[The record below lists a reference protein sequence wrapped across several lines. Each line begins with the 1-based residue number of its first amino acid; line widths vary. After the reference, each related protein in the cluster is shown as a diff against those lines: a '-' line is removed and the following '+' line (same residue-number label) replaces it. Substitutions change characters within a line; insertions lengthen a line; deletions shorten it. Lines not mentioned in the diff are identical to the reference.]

1 MTKKEQAKIE
11 KLIDNLQCSYEEAL
25 DIIQKDKEID
35 RGKNPFPLSEKQEK
49 ESKEARLVKGDVKG
63 DVKPRAKPNRIKKVN
78 NEKLELMKQITGGFD
93 DVIFINPE
101 REATFVYNETKYKVV
116 LSIPRK

>member
-35 RGKNPFPLSEKQEK
+35 RGKNPFPLSEKPEK
-49 ESKEARLVKGDVKG
+49 ESKEERLVKGDI
-63 DVKPRAKPNRIKKVN
+63 KPRAKPNRVKKVN
-78 NEKLELMKQITGGFD
+78 NEKLELMKQITKGFD
-93 DVIFINPE
+93 DVNYINPE
-101 REATFVYNETKYKVV
+101 REATFIYNETKYKVV

>member
-35 RGKNPFPLSEKQEK
+35 REKKPCPLTEKQEK
-49 ESKEARLVKGDVKG
+49 ESKEARLVKGDI
-63 DVKPRAKPNRIKKVN
+63 KPRAKPNRVKKVN
-78 NEKLELMKQITGGFD
+78 NDKLEIMNTILQNFENVNIL
-93 DVIFINPE
+93 NPE
-101 REATFVYNETKYKVV
+101 REATFIYNETKYKIV
-116 LSIPRK
+116 LSVPRK

>member
-35 RGKNPFPLSEKQEK
+35 KGKNPFPLSENK
-49 ESKEARLVKGDVKG
+49 R
-63 DVKPRAKPNRIKKVN
+63 KKV
-78 NEKLELMKQITGGFD
+78 KM
-93 DVIFINPE
+93 
-101 REATFVYNETKYKVV
+101 REW
-116 LSIPRK
+116 

>member
-35 RGKNPFPLSEKQEK
+35 RGKNPFPLSEK
-49 ESKEARLVKGDVKG
+49 KG
-63 DVKPRAKPNRIKKVN
+63 DVKPRAKPNRVKKVN

-93 DVIFINPE
+93 DVTFINPE

-116 LSIPRK
+116 LSVPRK

>member
-35 RGKNPFPLSEKQEK
+35 KGKNPFPLSEKQEK
-49 ESKEARLVKGDVKG
+49 ESKDTRMVKGDI
-63 DVKPRAKPNRIKKVN
+63 KPRAKPNRVKKTN
-78 NEKLELMKQITGGFD
+78 NEKLELMKRIMESFD
-93 DVIFINPE
+93 EVTFINPE
-101 REATFVYNETKYKVV
+101 REATFIYNNTKYKVV
-116 LSIPRK
+116 LSVPRK